1 MAKATHD
8 LLVVGG
14 GMVGATFAV
23 AAAHAG
29 LAVALIDREAP
40 AALEAA
46 PFDGRAS
53 AIAYSSYRLLA
64 TIGVWPH
71 LAGHAQAITDIRV
84 SDGESRLF
92 LHFDHR
98 DLGDQPMGFMVEN
111 RFIRRALFAAAA
123 TLPTLDLRAP
133 ATLAAL
139 DRGAVLVEATLA
151 GGERIAAPLAIDAS
165 GRNSALRRQ
174 AKIDV
179 VEWTY
184 PQTAIVCTVA
194 HERPHRGVAHE
205 RFLPAGP
212 FAILPLPGDRSSLVW
227 TERQELAPAMLA
239 LDERAF
245 AHEMSRRFGDF
256 LGAVRVE
263 GPRWS
268 YPLAVHHAN
277 RYIADRLALIGD
289 AAHGIHPIAGQG
301 VNLGFRDA
309 AALAEVLVDAMR
321 LGLDLGATPA
331 LETYERWRRFDNTVL
346 IAVTDSLNRLFAN
359 DIAPIRLARDLGL
372 AAVNEIPPLKRF
384 FMAHAR
390 GTVGKLPRLLEGVA
404 L

>member
-1 MAKATHD
+1 MANATHD

-29 LAVALIDREAP
+29 LRVALIDREAP
-40 AALEAA
+40 AALQAA

-53 AIAYSSYRLLA
+53 AIAYSSHRLLA

-71 LAGHAQAITDIRV
+71 LADHAQAITDIRV

-98 DLGDQPMGFMVEN
+98 ELGDQPMGFMVEN

-123 TLPTLDLRAP
+123 ALPTLDLRAP

-151 GGERIAAPLAIDAS
+151 GGARIAAPLAIDAS

-194 HERPHRGVAHE
+194 HARPHRGVAHE

-227 TERQELAPAMLA
+227 TERQNLAPAMLA

-245 AHEMSRRFGDF
+245 AYEMRRRFGDF

-268 YPLAVHHAN
+268 YPLAVHHAH
-277 RYIADRLALIGD
+277 RYVDDRLALIGD

-321 LGLDLGATPA
+321 LGLDLGARPA

-359 DIAPIRLARDLGL
+359 DIAPVRLARDLGL
-372 AAVNEIPPLKRF
+372 ATVNEIPPLKRF

-390 GTVGKLPRLLEGVA
+390 GTVGKLPRLLAGVA

>member
-1 MAKATHD
+1 MTKATHD

-23 AAAHAG
+23 AVARAG
-29 LAVALIDREAP
+29 LRVALIDREAP
-40 AALEAA
+40 AALQAA

-53 AIAYSSYRLLA
+53 AIAYSSHRLLA

-71 LAGHAQAITDIRV
+71 LAEHAEAIADIRV

-98 DLGDQPMGFMVEN
+98 ELGNQPMGFMVEN
-111 RFIRRALFAAAA
+111 RFIRQALFAAAA
-123 TLPTLDLRAP
+123 ALPALDLRAP

-151 GGERIAAPLAIDAS
+151 GGERLAAPLAIDAS

-174 AKIDV
+174 ANIDV
-179 VEWTY
+179 IEWTY
-184 PQTAIVCTVA
+184 PQTAIVCTAA

-212 FAILPLPGDRSSLVW
+212 FAILPLPGNRSSLVW
-227 TERQELAPAMLA
+227 TERQDLAPAILR

-245 AHEMSRRFGDF
+245 AHELRRRFGDF

-268 YPLAVHHAN
+268 YPLAVHHAH

-321 LGLDLGATPA
+321 LGLDLGARPA

-346 IAVTDSLNRLFAN
+346 IAVTDGLNRLFAN

-372 AAVNEIPPLKRF
+372 ATVNEIPPLKRF
-384 FMAHAR
+384 FMEHAR
-390 GTVGKLPRLLEGVA
+390 GTVGKLPRLLEGAA